1 MQYAVDLV
9 LCAVFGITVAIAVKK
24 GFFYTLFE
32 LGGYIVSFVSAKIFS
47 EAFAPSVYSGVLEK
61 PITDKVAETLGETG
75 TMGYTEAIEGFFDKI
90 PLWAQGIVE
99 GIGISKESLIE
110 NVSTA
115 DLQGNNAVETIM
127 NKIVAPIGISVMQVV
142 IFAISVIAFMFVLK
156 VVIRLLNK
164 IIKKL
169 PVIKRFNSLLGGVL
183 GALKGAIIVVI
194 VAIIVLSVSGLSGS
208 EEFAHAVNS
217 SFIVNSVK
225 GILTEISG
233 YQV

>member
-9 LCAVFGITVAIAVKK
+9 LCAIFGITVAIAVKK

-32 LGGYIVSFVSAKIFS
+32 LFGYLISLVLSKAFS
-47 EAFAPSVYSGVLEK
+47 EQLAPAVYTAVLEK
-61 PITDKVAETLGETG
+61 PITENVASALGDAG
-75 TMGYTEAIEGFFDKI
+75 AVGYTEAIEGFFDKI

-110 NVSTA
+110 NVSAA

-127 NKIVAPIGISVMQVV
+127 NKIVTPIATSVMQVI

-156 VVIRLLNK
+156 VVIKLLNK

-169 PVIKRFNSLLGGVL
+169 PVIKRFNSALGGVL
-183 GALKGAIIVVI
+183 GAAKGVIIVVI
-194 VAIIVLSVSGLSGS
+194 AAVIVLAVSGLTGS
-208 EEFAHAVNS
+208 EEFVDAVNS

-225 GILTEISG
+225 GILTQISG
-233 YQV
+233 Y

>member
-9 LCAVFGITVAIAVKK
+9 LCAVFGITVAVAVKK

-32 LGGYIVSFVSAKIFS
+32 LFGYLISFVTAKVFS
-47 EAFAPSVYSGVLEK
+47 EQISPSVYEAVLEK
-61 PITDKVAETLGETG
+61 PITEKVAEVLGETG
-75 TMGYTEAIEGFFDKI
+75 TVGYTDAIESFFDKV

-99 GIGISKESLIE
+99 GIGISKESLID
-110 NVSTA
+110 NVNAA

-127 NKIVAPIGISVMQVV
+127 NKIISPVSISVVQVV
-142 IFAISVIAFMFVLK
+142 VFAISVIVFMFVLK
-156 VVIRLLNK
+156 VVIKLLNK

-183 GALKGAIIVVI
+183 GALKGAIIVIIVAVI
-194 VAIIVLSVSGLSGS
+194 VLAVSGLSGS
-208 EEFAHAVNS
+208 EEFVEAVNN

-225 GILTEISG
+225 RIITQISG
-233 YQV
+233 YSA

>member
-1 MQYAVDLV
+1 MQYAVDLI
-9 LCAVFGITVAIAVKK
+9 LCAVFGITIAVSVKK

-32 LGGYIVSFVSAKIFS
+32 LGGYIISFVTAKIFS
-47 EAFAPSVYSGVLEK
+47 EQLAPSVYSTVLEK
-61 PITDKVAETLGETG
+61 PVTERVAEALGETG
-75 TMGYTEAIEGFFDKI
+75 TVGYTEAIEGFFEKI
-90 PLWAQGIVE
+90 PLWATGIVE
-99 GIGISKESLIE
+99 GIGISKESLID
-110 NVSTA
+110 NVNAA

-127 NKIVAPIGISVMQVV
+127 NKIVAPIATSVIQVAV
-142 IFAISVIAFMFVLK
+142 FAISVIVFMFVLK

-169 PVIKRFNSLLGGVL
+169 PVIKGFNRVLGGVL

-194 VAIIVLSVSGLSGS
+194 VSVIVLAVSGLSGS
-208 EEFAHAVNS
+208 EEFVEAVNS
-217 SFIVNSVK
+217 SFIVNSIR

>member
-32 LGGYIVSFVSAKIFS
+32 LFGYLISFVLAKASS
-47 EAFAPSVYSGVLEK
+47 EQLAPSVYSAVLEK
-61 PITDKVAETLGETG
+61 PVTQSVASALGETG
-75 TMGYTEAIEGFFDKI
+75 TVGYTEAIEGFFDKI

-110 NVSTA
+110 NVSAA

-127 NKIVAPIGISVMQVV
+127 NKIVSPIGISVVQVV
-142 IFAISVIAFMFVLK
+142 IFAVSVIAFMFVLK
-156 VVIRLLNK
+156 VVIKLLNK

-194 VAIIVLSVSGLSGS
+194 ASVIVLAVSGLSGS
-208 EEFAHAVNS
+208 EEFVEAVNN
-217 SFIVNSVK
+217 SFIIESIK
-225 GILTEISG
+225 GILTGISG